1 MIFTFS
7 VVYIRLL
14 RTNNMHRRLKKA
26 LLNFPREFPKMTLP
40 LTFRPKLSEFS
51 DEDYLCYETSVHI
64 LGSTDVWL
72 ENSDSKMAGNEGF
85 CDHSPT
91 LCNCFAYVAHAHS
104 KNLSARKKFLFDMW
118 HL

>member
-40 LTFRPKLSEFS
+40 LTLSPKLSEFS

-85 CDHSPT
+85 CDHSTT

-104 KNLSARKKFLFDMW
+104 KNLSATKKSLFDMW

>member
-1 MIFTFS
+1 
-7 VVYIRLL
+7 
-14 RTNNMHRRLKKA
+14 MHRRLKKA

-40 LTFRPKLSEFS
+40 LTLSPKLSEFS

-64 LGSTDVWL
+64 LGSTKVWL

-85 CDHSPT
+85 CDHSTT

-104 KNLSARKKFLFDMW
+104 KNLSARKKSLFGSGTYDFDNKNADISFTN
-118 HL
+118 L